1 MNQIFRVCLVILTL
15 CPGPHVAFTSQDV
28 QTDVVSQR
36 PVIMKKGTI
45 DLDLCETTPFVFKG
59 SVYRL
64 EWFRSGS
71 ILRVMTHTTGKELS
85 RFGEKHRFCSAYV
98 EADTVY
104 VVGTQET
111 AGWCGNVL
119 TLFTSQDLK
128 HWTERTAFT
137 LTLDSTNIC
146 NTSLCKVGD
155 RYVMSIEMT
164 KPGGF
169 PARFIESRDLKTW
182 TLMPAECTHSLGR
195 YNAAHCLRWHNG
207 WFYLFYLE
215 AGKPHG
221 YEQYVTRSR
230 DLITWHT
237 SPLNPVLAA
246 SPEDKQIANPRLTPE
261 QRNHI
266 AKATDVN
273 NSDIDF
279 CEFNGRLII
288 NYSWGNQGG
297 TEFIAEAE
305 FDGTTAQ
312 FLEGWFP
319 DENADQQN

>member
-1 MNQIFRVCLVILTL
+1 MKKIAIACVVIGAL
-15 CPGPHVAFTSQDV
+15 CSGPHVAFTSVDA
-28 QTDVVSQR
+28 QTEQPSQR
-36 PVIMKKGTI
+36 PAITKKGTI
-45 DLDLCETTPFVFKG
+45 DQDLCETTPFVFQG
-59 SVYRL
+59 RVYRL
-64 EWFRSGS
+64 EWFRKGS
-71 ILRVMTHTTGKELS
+71 ILRVVEHKTGRELS
-85 RFGEKHRFCSAYV
+85 RFGEKHRFACAYV
-98 EADTVY
+98 EGDTVY
-104 VVGTQET
+104 VVGTKET
-111 AGWCGNVL
+111 AEWCGNVL
-119 TLFTSQDLK
+119 TMFTSRDLT
-128 HWTERTAFT
+128 HWDERPAFT
-137 LTLDSTNIC
+137 LDGGSNIC
-146 NTSLCKVGD
+146 NTSVCRVGD

-164 KPGGF
+164 KPSGF
-169 PARFIESRDLKTW
+169 PARFIESKDLLTW
-182 TLMPAECTHSLGR
+182 TLMPPECKHSLGR

-215 AGKPHG
+215 AGKPNG
-221 YEQYVTRSR
+221 YEQYITRSR

-246 SPEDKQIANPRLTPE
+246 SPQDKQIANPRLTPK

-266 AKATDVN
+266 AKAADVN

-319 DENADQQN
+319 DAGTGQTH